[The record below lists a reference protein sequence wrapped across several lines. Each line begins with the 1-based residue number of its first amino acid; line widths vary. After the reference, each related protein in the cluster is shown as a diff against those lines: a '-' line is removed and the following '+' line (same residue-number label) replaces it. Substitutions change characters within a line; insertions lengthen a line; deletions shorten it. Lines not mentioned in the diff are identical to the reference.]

1 MAFGRRESVGPAR
14 TARDILWPRM
24 GWRRYLRYLRYRV
37 VRLPGTPHTIAIGF
51 ACGAAL
57 SFTPLIG
64 VHFALAAFVAWVI
77 GGSVFASI
85 VGTGVGN
92 PWTFPFIW
100 FWIHRLG
107 SWILGG
113 GAPDDVAIEFNVAGL
128 FNNIL
133 DVFWPMLVGGV
144 LMFIIVFPIAYY
156 SSRYVVRTYQLRRRT
171 HLERVA
177 LRRVRAA
184 ARRQRRETVR
194 ERAAARRQRRQAAR
208 EKEISS

>member
-1 MAFGRRESVGPAR
+1 
-14 TARDILWPRM
+14 M

-37 VRLPGTPHTIAIGF
+37 VRLPGSPHTIAIGF

-64 VHFALAAFVAWVI
+64 VHFALAALFAWIV
-77 GGSVFASI
+77 GGNVLASI
-85 VGTGVGN
+85 IGTGVGN

-100 FWIHRLG
+100 IWIHRLG

-113 GAPDDVAIEFNVAGL
+113 GGADSEAIDFSVTI
-128 FNNIL
+128 FFDSFI

-144 LMFIIVFPIAYY
+144 PMAVIVFPLAYY
-156 SSRYVVRTYQLRRRT
+156 SSRYVVRTYQARRRT

-177 LRRVRAA
+177 LRQARAAARRRRRETVRVRAA
-184 ARRQRRETVR
+184 ARRQRR
-194 ERAAARRQRRQAAR
+194 AAAR
-208 EKEISS
+208 EKGTSS